1 MKEIIQELKMNS
13 TAFIVVDDN
22 SPDPQ
27 QWIKFTDSSI
37 DDTHFTLYQAS
48 KSNIA
53 NPNGSLTDSEIHAA
67 QQLLKA
73 QFPYLDGLNDPDIL
87 SGDLVTPAVTEFVQI
102 INTGGHWVCLSTI
115 GCTNGHV
122 KVYDSM
128 GTSPS
133 PKVITNSCQMLFY
146 NGKKVTVSNQ
156 KVQRQQGASDCG
168 LFAIAF
174 ATSLCFGNDP
184 QEIAYDQ
191 PLLRSHFI
199 ACLEDHK
206 MKPFPRTDRRVQRH
220 LSVSRAVVPIYC
232 TIAGCQTMVKP
243 MYNVTIAMTVG
254 ISSVLTYQPGL

>member
-1 MKEIIQELKMNS
+1 MKKTYNVSFVPELAEPSKAHIPYSHAGLPVSSPKATQTPEEDSHNQPAAKKMRTDDCCDKATPSTVQENIQEPKMNS

-27 QWIKFTDSSI
+27 QWIKFSDSI
-37 DDTHFTLYQAS
+37 VDNTHFTLYQVS

-53 NPNGSLTDSEIHAA
+53 NPNGWPTDSEIHAA
-67 QQLLKA
+67 QQLLKT
-73 QFPYLDGLNDPDIL
+73 QFPHLDGLNDPGIL

-115 GCTNGHV
+115 GCANGYV

-133 PKVITNSCQMLFY
+133 PTAIINSCQMLFH

-174 ATSLCFGNDP
+174 TTSLCFGK
-184 QEIAYDQ
+184 A
-191 PLLRSHFI
+191 H
-199 ACLEDHK
+199 
-206 MKPFPRTDRRVQRH
+206 MKLHMLNPF
-220 LSVSRAVVPIYC
+220 
-232 TIAGCQTMVKP
+232 
-243 MYNVTIAMTVG
+243 
-254 ISSVLTYQPGL
+254 

>member
-1 MKEIIQELKMNS
+1 MRTDDCGDKAAPLTVEENIQEPKMNS
-13 TAFIVVDDN
+13 TAFIVIDDN
-22 SPDPQ
+22 SPGPQ
-27 QWIKFTDSSI
+27 QWIQFSDSNVYN
-37 DDTHFTLYQAS
+37 THFTLYQAN
-48 KSNIA
+48 KCNIA
-53 NPNGSLTDSEIHAA
+53 NPNGWLMDSEIHAA

-73 QFPYLDGLNDPDIL
+73 QFPHLDGLNDPDIL

-102 INTGGHWVCLSTI
+102 INTGGHSVCLSTV
-115 GCTNGHV
+115 GCTDGHV

-133 PKVITNSCQMLFY
+133 RTAIINSCQMLFY
-146 NGKKVTVSNQ
+146 NGKRVTVSNQ

-184 QEIAYDQ
+184 QEISYAQ

-206 MKPFPRTDRRVQRH
+206 MIPFPTTDRRVQKH
-220 LSVSRAVVPIYC
+220 LSVSKAVVPIYC
-232 TIAGCQTMVKP
+232 TCRMPNDGDALVR
-243 MYNVTIAMTVG
+243 AM
-254 ISSVLTYQPGL
+254 SPL